1 MLQSSRS
8 ISRRMVRV
16 AVTGTLAAAAVAAL
30 AQAPPTTPPPV
41 TPPLSGQQQFGTRPD
56 SSRLPSGSFAVPPV
70 VERPS
75 EFDEGPA
82 QAYVVRSF
90 QLVGAR
96 DWPRDGIRAS
106 EIQSVFLDPMVAQQ
120 SPQGYTLAQMEEIA
134 SNITRFYQQRGF
146 ITTQAF
152 IPAQDVTDGV
162 VKVQVLEG
170 RLGDVLP
177 KGNELYSART
187 IERAFTPMEGVPIR
201 RGDLTAALLRLEM
214 KYPGFTPG
222 ARTLQPGKEVGTS
235 DLVIDVQ
242 REDRFEFDVA
252 ADNWGTESSGEYRPQ
267 FGVTVNNLLGRADQ
281 LRLFGLYA
289 FDPSDSDRSNLYGG
303 LAYDFAATARSR
315 ISASYSTNYI
325 DLRSDVADFDPA
337 TGESQVADLFWRWE
351 ADLTKLTDFTL
362 GLGVSRKS
370 ATYEFETGGTFA
382 EDDLFVAIAEANLL
396 GIEARE
402 RFGAINTL
410 YMSWSHGFNDTL
422 GAMGEYE
429 ETPGAIPPSRLGA
442 DGEFDKLLVNYQRL
456 QRLGKSSDLLIRLSA
471 QLSGDLLVPLEQ
483 LALGGPDTVR
493 AYSSAERLADSGGF
507 ASLEWILRAPGFADQ
522 PAFGGHKWGD
532 ILQFSLFID
541 YGYGEL
547 NEPTPSDSTFG
558 LDEFDLAG
566 WGGAVQLSIPDSLFA
581 RLDIATPI
589 GDVCDEWEPDAP
601 GECFNPANDRD
612 PQYWFRLGYRF

>member
-1 MLQSSRS
+1 VLSPRS
-8 ISRRMVRV
+8 VRQQFFLV
-16 AVTGTLAAAAVAAL
+16 GASCVLSVGAAL
-30 AQAPPTTPPPV
+30 AQTLPATPPPV

-56 SSRLPSGSFAVPPV
+56 PNRLPPSSFSVPPV
-70 VERPS
+70 VERQS
-75 EFDEGPA
+75 EFDEAPA
-82 QAYVVRSF
+82 EPYVVRQF
-90 QLVGAR
+90 QLVGAQDR
-96 DWPRDGIRAS
+96 PEEGIGVAQ
-106 EIQSVFLDPMVAQQ
+106 IQSVFLDPMVAQQ
-120 SPQGYTLAQMEEIA
+120 SPQGYTLAQMEQIA

-146 ITTQAF
+146 ITTQVF

-162 VKVQVLEG
+162 IKVQVLEG
-170 RLGDVLP
+170 RLGDVVP

-187 IERAFTPMEGVPIR
+187 IERAFAPMEGVPIR
-201 RGDLTAALLRLEM
+201 RADLTAALLRLEM

-242 REDRFEFDVA
+242 REDRFEFDIA
-252 ADNWGTESSGEYRPQ
+252 ADNWGTESSGEYRAQ

-281 LRLFGLYA
+281 LRLYGIYA

-325 DLRSDVADFDPA
+325 NLRSDVQDVEPA
-337 TGESQVADLFWRWE
+337 TGESQIADVFWRWDAE
-351 ADLTKLTDFTL
+351 LTKLTDFTL
-362 GLGVSRKS
+362 GLGVSRQS
-370 ATYEFETGGTFA
+370 ASYEFDQGGTFA
-382 EDDLFVAIAEANLL
+382 EDDLFIAIADASLL

-422 GAMGEYE
+422 GAMGEHDAAE
-429 ETPGAIPPSRLGA
+429 DPVGPSRA
-442 DGEFDKLLVNYQRL
+442 TATGEFDKLLVNYQRL

-471 QLSGDLLVPLEQ
+471 QLSGDVLVPLQQ

-493 AYSSAERLADSGGF
+493 AYSSAERLADTGGF
-507 ASLEWILRAPGFADQ
+507 ASLEWILRAPGFADCL
-522 PAFGGHKWGD
+522 AFDGHKWGD

-547 NEPTPSDSTFG
+547 NEPTPTDAEFG

-566 WGGAVQLSIPDSLFA
+566 WGGAVQLSVPDGIFA
-581 RLDIATPI
+581 RLDVATSI
-589 GDVCDEWEPDAP
+589 TDVCEDRSPTAP
-601 GECFNPANDRD
+601 GECFSPANDRN